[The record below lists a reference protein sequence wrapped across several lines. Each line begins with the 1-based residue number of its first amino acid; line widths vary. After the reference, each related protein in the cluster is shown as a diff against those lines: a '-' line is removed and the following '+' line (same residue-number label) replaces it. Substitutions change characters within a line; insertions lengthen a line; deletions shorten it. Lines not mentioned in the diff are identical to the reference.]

1 MAAAPS
7 PSSVLTFDVNAYLL
21 DDNTQ
26 EDVAT
31 VATAVADPTP
41 PVSSSALLLSSSSQL
56 PALHVPPPLP
66 PHTEEEEQPHQ
77 RHNHHHHH
85 KKKRL
90 LVMSD
95 PTPAAEALAAVSP
108 RGRSPEEPDSPPP
121 YLLAWDIETDR
132 PAPNDDEDDGG
143 SGDEDGDGGCERSE
157 KAMATP
163 GGAYAD
169 VQITCASACG
179 YRWSER
185 IGAYEHRETVTWFGS
200 RTTVEMADGD
210 GATLYRTQELSRTM
224 SAGVIATGGGGEEKY
239 DHLERAHEAALP
251 HLTETL
257 GPAAVDPAA
266 CNATTSGAEHLD
278 ARGVQRMLQYLQRA
292 VERDGAVLV
301 TWNGAGFD
309 LRVVEAVLRKEAGKG
324 RGADGTAAEDADAA
338 RRLAMGHVDLMF
350 QFFCDRGY
358 AVGLGK
364 VARAMLPEN
373 SNEKLM
379 SGADAPAEWA
389 SGERKRQ
396 ALVLAYCDTDARLL
410 GDIAVLAALRGQLR
424 WHTRRGNIAT
434 WRLPRPFARC
444 TVRRALGDPE
454 PDVSWMHDCDMTPW
468 HRSKFVG
475 WLNKEEKKKSPP
487 ALNNKKP
494 KSK

>member
-1 MAAAPS
+1 M
-7 PSSVLTFDVNAYLL
+7 LTFDVNAYLH
-21 DDNTQ
+21 DDTQ
-26 EDVAT
+26 EDTAI
-31 VATAVADPTP
+31 AAVADPTP
-41 PVSSSALLLSSSSQL
+41 LASSSALLLSSSQL

-66 PHTEEEEQPHQ
+66 PHTEEEKEPPVH
-77 RHNHHHHH
+77 HHHHH

-95 PTPAAEALAAVSP
+95 PALSAEALASVSP

-132 PAPNDDEDDGG
+132 PAPNDDEEDGG

-157 KAMATP
+157 RAMAAP

-169 VQITCASACG
+169 VQITCASACA

-224 SAGVIATGGGGEEKY
+224 SGVIATGGGGGDEKKY
-239 DHLERAHEAALP
+239 DHLERAHEDALP
-251 HLTETL
+251 RLTSTL
-257 GPAAVDPAA
+257 GAMAAVDPAA
-266 CNATTSGAEHLD
+266 CNATTSGAAHLD
-278 ARGVQRMLQYLQRA
+278 ARGVQRMLQYLQRS

-309 LRVVEAVLRKEAGKG
+309 LRVVEAVLRGGAGKG
-324 RGADGTAAEDADAA
+324 GPGGMAEDADAA
-338 RRLAMGHVDLMF
+338 KRLAMGHVDLMF

-379 SGADAPAEWA
+379 SGADAPVEWA
-389 SGERKRQ
+389 SGERERQ

-475 WLNKEEKKKSPP
+475 WLNKEKKKKKTSLPT
-487 ALNNKKP
+487 LNNKKP